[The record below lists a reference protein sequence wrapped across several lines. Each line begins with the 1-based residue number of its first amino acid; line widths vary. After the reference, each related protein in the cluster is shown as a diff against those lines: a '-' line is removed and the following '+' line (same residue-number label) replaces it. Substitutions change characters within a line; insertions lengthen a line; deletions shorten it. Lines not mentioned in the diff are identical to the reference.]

1 MLGDGSLEWAY
12 KQPFLTEMPRRPRC
26 QDGAKNPGGELTM
39 ATWFELPASHL
50 DELTPGKYTRITVGA
65 HTPTNRVNRKPST
78 FSCGEIQFRSV
89 NSWSDAQ
96 MLSG

>member
-1 MLGDGSLEWAY
+1 VGDRSLEWAY
-12 KQPFLTEMPRRPRC
+12 KQPFLTEMPGRPRC
-26 QDGAKNPGGELTM
+26 LDGAKNPGGEVTI

-65 HTPTNRVNRKPST
+65 NMPRNRVCYKPSS
-78 FSCGEIQFRSV
+78 FSCREVWLSSMNTGCE
-89 NSWSDAQ
+89 AQ

>member
-1 MLGDGSLEWAY
+1 LLGDGSLDWAY

-26 QDGAKNPGGELTM
+26 LDGATNPGGEVTM

-50 DELTPGKYTRITVGA
+50 DELTPGKYTPITVGA